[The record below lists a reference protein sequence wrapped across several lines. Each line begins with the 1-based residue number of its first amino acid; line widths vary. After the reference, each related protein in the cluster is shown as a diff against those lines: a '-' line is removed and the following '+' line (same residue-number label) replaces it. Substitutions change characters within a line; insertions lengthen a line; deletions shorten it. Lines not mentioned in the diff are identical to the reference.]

1 MPRMAPVLHPVTSRA
16 LAVAACAWLL
26 ACAAAGAQPRP
37 KPEPQS
43 RAVERNP
50 ALRLT
55 PELSTPV
62 TEDPQR
68 RQAAAALWQVL
79 QKGPDQVVQERA
91 EADARSDRTTATL
104 LAIGLS
110 LLVLTSLGYL
120 GWRWYR
126 DARRARVGRSLQA
139 RGGPAQ
145 VPVPAVD
152 APTAA
157 APRVPTR
164 PSVISPAAPAGTV
177 VPGAKAKASR
187 PRDAGATSGWFA
199 PEDYQPSR
207 GGAIRMVGI
216 EELIDVH
223 SKADFFLAI
232 GEPAQ
237 AVALLE
243 SHVHDQLE
251 TSALTWMDLLELYH
265 SLGKRLEYERLR
277 REFQQ
282 RFSAP
287 VPDFEHFDQ
296 PAASLEDYSVA
307 LGRIVALWPSRRVF
321 DLIEEL
327 IFRQPGLAGAE
338 AFSLKAYRELVL
350 LYHIAREV
358 AFGPEG
364 WARLE
369 PTVPE
374 RDRLMIP
381 PASPH
386 IGVDINLFDE
396 EGAPARGPGLDFDIT
411 GFETADAVAAK
422 AERTGG

>member
-1 MPRMAPVLHPVTSRA
+1 
-16 LAVAACAWLL
+16 
-26 ACAAAGAQPRP
+26 
-37 KPEPQS
+37 
-43 RAVERNP
+43 VERNP

-55 PELSTPV
+55 PELTTQV

-79 QKGPDQVVQERA
+79 QKGPDQVMQEHA
-91 EADARSDRTTATL
+91 ETDARSDRTTATL
-104 LAIGLS
+104 LAIGMS
-110 LLVLTSLGYL
+110 VLLLALMGYL

-126 DARRARVGRSLQA
+126 DTRMARIGRSVEA
-139 RGGPAQ
+139 HGPALGL
-145 VPVPAVD
+145 VPAVD
-152 APTAA
+152 APVTAD
-157 APRVPTR
+157 PKVPTG
-164 PSVISPAAPAGTV
+164 PVAIAPAALPRASG
-177 VPGAKAKASR
+177 KASK

-287 VPDFEHFDQ
+287 VADFEHFDQ
-296 PAASLEDYSVA
+296 ATGSLEDYSVA

-338 AFSLKAYRELVL
+338 AFSLQAYRELVL

-358 AFGPEG
+358 AFGPDA
-364 WARLE
+364 WAKSE

-386 IGVDINLFDE
+386 IGVDINLFD
-396 EGAPARGPGLDFDIT
+396 GGSPPAQVRALDFDIS
-411 GFETADAVAAK
+411 GFEAAAAAK
-422 AERTGG
+422 AQRTGG